1 VTMFRKECLE
11 ILAEK
16 VRDEIVVTNL
26 GYAAGWWLKLK
37 PRDGNFY
44 LHDSMGMASSVGLG
58 IALALPQKKVI
69 VLDGDGGLLLNLGI
83 LVTVAEKNPPNLIH
97 LLFNNRCYES
107 SGGQCLVNVEK
118 TDFVALAKGAGIA
131 NAQEAKTPAEFE
143 AAIEFALRQPGLAFL
158 SARIEP
164 EGTPMPDFPLTPAE
178 IKFHFQSYI
187 RSLGK

>member
-1 VTMFRKECLE
+1 MLRRECLE

-16 VRDEIVVTNL
+16 VKDQIVVTNL

-37 PRDGNFY
+37 PRDANFY

-58 IALALPQKKVI
+58 IALSLPEKKVI

-83 LVTVAEKNPPNLIH
+83 LVTIAEKNPPNLIH
-97 LLFNNRCYES
+97 LLFDNRCYES

-118 TDFVALAKGAGIA
+118 TDFVALAKGAGIE
-131 NAQEAKTPAEFE
+131 NAREVSTPDEFS
-143 AAIEFALRQPGLAFL
+143 AAIEPALREPGLTFL
-158 SARIEP
+158 SARIQP
-164 EGTPMPDFPLTPAE
+164 ERAPLPDFPLTTAE
-178 IKFHFQSYI
+178 IKYQFQRFI